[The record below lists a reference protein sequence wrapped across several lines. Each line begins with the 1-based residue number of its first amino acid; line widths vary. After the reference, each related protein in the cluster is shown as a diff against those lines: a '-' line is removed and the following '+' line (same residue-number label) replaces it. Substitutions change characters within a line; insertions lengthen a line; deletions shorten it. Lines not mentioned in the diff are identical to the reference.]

1 LRLLFYSTGGAVYS
15 PALTD
20 FTFMVKVRTL
30 SLYSLHV
37 ERELPADRVTCG
49 QSCLWIDC
57 VSVFCRKCSMC
68 CVAILPIIC
77 GLCWN
82 RCLYH
87 RTFFNA

>member
-1 LRLLFYSTGGAVYS
+1 MYS

-37 ERELPADRVTCG
+37 ERELPADRVTCR

-68 CVAILPIIC
+68 YVAILWTV
-77 GLCWN
+77 LKQ
-82 RCLYH
+82 LFVSSH
-87 RTFFNA
+87 FFNA